1 MKASEIIKEYDM
13 HYDAKTK
20 HYTHT
25 SERTKE
31 VLSELIEINDDACL
45 FMRGDAFYDGVTYT
59 TVVEND
65 LKDCGEEDT
74 TNEILERINEIEIKI
89 KEVELFEEDLKWTSK
104 IEINNHTFI
113 VPKEIRLD
121 VWGVISAYK
130 KKLEKQLKELET
142 KEKKNDA

>member
-31 VLSELIEINDDACL
+31 VLSELIEINDNACL

-65 LKDCGEEDT
+65 LKDYKEEDMT
-74 TNEILERINEIEIKI
+74 LEILKKANELKEEIEHIENLESGLANGYVTVKAFGKDYGLPEEVQKDLWDSVIRYRKKI
-89 KEVELFEEDLKWTSK
+89 QKEFEELK
-104 IEINNHTFI
+104 
-113 VPKEIRLD
+113 
-121 VWGVISAYK
+121 
-130 KKLEKQLKELET
+130 
-142 KEKKNDA
+142 